1 LVGSVYKKRKANKRS
16 YKGKEKP
23 TKGGTKGREK
33 STKIKLQQ
41 GLSSF
46 DDTVM

>member
-1 LVGSVYKKRKANKRS
+1 VTKQYWLERQKDN
-16 YKGKEKP
+16 EKP